1 MFSHDISGGLFTSGP
16 DALTKNPTNP
26 EAKLYSILSQLEA
39 FRLTDGSFHFKLCY
53 PEEVQYYNHCNEWTQ
68 TTNPAIE
75 TSIFNFRA
83 IKLPFPFGSYGENF
97 KRLGFSPASS
107 DYTFFLPNALEDWI

>member
-1 MFSHDISGGLFTSGP
+1 M
-16 DALTKNPTNP
+16 
-26 EAKLYSILSQLEA
+26 
-39 FRLTDGSFHFKLCY
+39 TDGSFHFKLCY

-75 TSIFNFRA
+75 TSILNFRA

-97 KRLGFSPASS
+97 KGLGLSPASS
-107 DYTFFLPNALEDWI
+107 DYTLIDDSPEKRNWWFAIGAKTLHNENIPGPWENVVTKVELFVKDSGI